1 MNIINRLN
9 YQLSKIEELLN
20 KDLENRVITYNY
32 LICEDNCKFLD
43 KYELQTYITETK
55 IENLGFLNSIN
66 ERCSNIIKL
75 WNLDFETL
83 PDKTLDKAF
92 IYNDPETGK
101 YFNSVLDFHAIYLN
115 EEKWQFYNTD
125 LGKIQFIKNYDYES
139 YSIAD
144 IASRCSL
151 ILNWVTGTFPDSK
164 SEVHPDIFFQNY
176 LKHGIFSLQSPIKLY
191 DKNNIELIR
200 KRIEEYQSRYKY
212 IYNKLSSKK
221 QLEFQEQVLN
231 HLKEVKNVQI
241 FPICETDLN
250 NLIEEIREQRKNHK
264 IAFDLVGKNNANT
277 VNIVYHHIEEILN
290 KYNISYSEARQILL
304 NMQGSF
310 SPKQIETI
318 VEPIITYLERS
329 NDTTLS
335 KLKTE
340 AIELPDKKNIN
351 KSNNLPVFDA
361 QIIDTILEILNVH
374 FRNQNKELKSLLEN
388 QHKPTEKLNFTN
400 NGNKLADFFKQLF
413 EAKLISNCTKK
424 ELEQWIFENFTFKS
438 GGTQK
443 DFKLKTLEDII
454 SNKGAKPPCMNPL
467 IKMENG
473 KVIKV

>member
-32 LICEDNCKFLD
+32 LICEDTCKFLD

-125 LGKIQFIKNYDYES
+125 LGKIQFVKNYDYES

-176 LKHGIFSLQSPIKLY
+176 LKHGIFSLQSPIKPY

-221 QLEFQEQVLN
+221 QLELQEQVLH

-241 FPICETDLN
+241 FPIYETDLN

-277 VNIVYHHIEEILN
+277 VSIVYHHIAEVLR
-290 KYNISYSEARQILL
+290 KYQLTSLEA
-304 NMQGSF
+304 
-310 SPKQIETI
+310 
-318 VEPIITYLERS
+318 
-329 NDTTLS
+329 
-335 KLKTE
+335 
-340 AIELPDKKNIN
+340 KNIIFTF
-351 KSNNLPVFDA
+351 SGAFHPIV
-361 QIIDTILEILNVH
+361 
-374 FRNQNKELKSLLEN
+374 QNKIIPKIIEYLKEVGFKTVKSAV
-388 QHKPTEKLNFTN
+388 QPN
-400 NGNKLADFFKQLF
+400 NNKTP
-413 EAKLISNCTKK
+413 TKK
-424 ELEQWIFENFTFKS
+424 E
-438 GGTQK
+438 
-443 DFKLKTLEDII
+443 DII
-454 SNKGAKPPCMNPL
+454 KVQEIIHPLSGLWNRIPILNPHEFEIFTKYVTEIIERGSLPDETIKFKNTGASIEFIRKTIHSVYKYLGKKNKPTWVSLAHLFKQFDNTL
-467 IKMENG
+467 ITTTSSKFSTYVGDYEKDIEKM
-473 KVIKV
+473 ITY